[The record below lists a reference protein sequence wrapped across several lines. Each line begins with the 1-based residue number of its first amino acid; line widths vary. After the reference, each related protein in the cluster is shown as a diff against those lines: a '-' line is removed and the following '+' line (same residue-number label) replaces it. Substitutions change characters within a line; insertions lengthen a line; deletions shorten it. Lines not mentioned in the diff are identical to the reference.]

1 MIITIDGPAATGKT
15 SVSKQ
20 VAKRLRFT
28 YFDTGA
34 MYRAFTWFFL
44 KSQIAIEQ
52 IAEVK
57 KLVDQFPFRID
68 TKKHS
73 KRYFVGDKDVTEE
86 IRSHFVTS
94 HVSEVSAIDC
104 VRSKLLDIQRQCA
117 IQGDFVFEGRDLGT
131 VVFPQAEIKIFLTA
145 DPHIRAERRLAELLA
160 QYPKEEIE
168 LAKQSM
174 LADLLKRDHYD
185 STRSNAPLK
194 CPPDAY
200 KIDTSTLTLNEVVDQ
215 IIQFTAKKYPEKIP

>member
-15 SVSKQ
+15 SVSRQ
-20 VAKRLRFT
+20 VAERLHFT

-52 IAEVK
+52 IEK
-57 KLVDQFPFRID
+57 MQKLVDQFSFRIE
-68 TKKHS
+68 TKEHS

-86 IRSHFVTS
+86 IRSYLVTS

-117 IQGDFVFEGRDLGT
+117 ARGDFVFEGRDLGT

-145 DPHIRAERRLAELLA
+145 NPRIRAERRLAELLA
-160 QYPKEEIE
+160 QYPQEELE
-168 LAKQSM
+168 LAKQSV
-174 LADLLKRDHYD
+174 LANLLKRDHYD

-194 CPPDAY
+194 CSPDAY
-200 KIDTSTLTLNEVVDQ
+200 KIDASILTLNEVVDQ
-215 IIQFTAKKYPEKIP
+215 IIQLIAEKYPEKIP

>member
-15 SVSKQ
+15 SIARQ
-20 VAKRLRFT
+20 LAKRLHFT

-52 IAEVK
+52 IEELK
-57 KLVDQFPFRID
+57 KLVNQFPFKMKIKD
-68 TKKHS
+68 QN
-73 KRYFVGDKDVTEE
+73 KRYFVGDTDVTEE
-86 IRSHFVTS
+86 IRSHLVTS
-94 HVSEVSAIDC
+94 HVSEISAIEC
-104 VRSKLLDIQRQCA
+104 VRSKLLDVQRQFA

-145 DPHIRAERRLAELLA
+145 DPHIRAERRLAELLV

-168 LAKQSM
+168 LTKQSM
-174 LADLLKRDHYD
+174 LADLLKRDQYD
-185 STRSNAPLK
+185 SNRLIAPLK
-194 CPPDAY
+194 CPLDAY
-200 KIDTSTLTLNEVVDQ
+200 KIDTSTLTLDEIVDQ
-215 IIQFTAKKYPEKIP
+215 IIQYITEKYPEKIP

>member
-15 SVSKQ
+15 SVSRQ
-20 VAKRLRFT
+20 VAKRLHFT

-44 KSQIAIEQ
+44 KSQIAIQQ
-52 IAEVK
+52 IEEIK
-57 KLVDQFPFRID
+57 KLVDQFPFRIE
-68 TKKHS
+68 TKEHS

-86 IRSHFVTS
+86 IRSHLITS
-94 HVSEVSAIDC
+94 RVSEISAIDC
-104 VRSKLLDIQRQCA
+104 VRSKLLDIQRQYA

-145 DPHIRAERRLAELLA
+145 DPRIRAERRLAELLA

-168 LAKQSM
+168 LVKQSM

-185 STRSNAPLK
+185 STRSNSPLK

-215 IIQFTAKKYPEKIP
+215 IIQFTTEKYPEKIP